1 MCGIVGYI
9 GNTPAGDILLK
20 GLRRLEYRGYDSAG
34 VAVKDSDNIAIEKKK
49 GRIDNLD
56 LESII
61 TGNVGIGHTRWATH
75 GKPSDENSHPFFD
88 CSESLA
94 IVHNGIIDNFVALKD
109 ELEKAGHNFSSQTDS
124 EVIAHLVEEYYQG
137 DLMDAVTKTVSKLE
151 GSYAIV
157 VMHRDH
163 DALIFSRN
171 QSPLVIGIG
180 TEENLVAS
188 DVPALLDHTNEVKY
202 LQDGDIGRITTEDV
216 KIWNDKGLE
225 VERETK
231 VIKWSVEDAE
241 KGGYEHYMLKEIHE
255 QPKAI
260 HDSFLGRLVEFNEV
274 DFSKYDIDLINI
286 ISCGTSYHA
295 GLVGKYIIEE
305 ITGIQ
310 CMLDLASEYRY
321 SSSTEK
327 YPFTIFISQSG
338 ETADTI
344 GAAKEAKR
352 RGCKTL
358 AITNVL
364 DSSLTR
370 EVDEVIYTQAGPE
383 IGVAATKTFTTQLI
397 VLYLIAIQLGLRKG
411 KILIEQAETYRN
423 ELRRL
428 PRRVEVLLNDVDA
441 IQDISERVLADAGD
455 IFFVGRN
462 INYPVALE
470 GALKLKEIAYI
481 HAAGYPAGELKHGPF
496 ALLTNKTP
504 VIAIC
509 IKDHTFE
516 KMLGNIGEIAARE
529 SPIICVC
536 QEEMELEK
544 LCDEIV
550 VIPEISPLFS
560 PVLINVVLQLFA
572 YYTAYNLG
580 RSIDKPRNLAKSVT
594 VE

>member
-9 GNTPAGDILLK
+9 GSSQAGEILLK

-34 VAVKDSDNIAIEKKK
+34 VAVKGEGGIVIEKKK
-49 GRIDNLD
+49 GRITNLNV
-56 LESII
+56 ENII
-61 TGNVGIGHTRWATH
+61 SGNIGIGHTRWATH
-75 GKPSDENSHPFFD
+75 GKPSDVNSHPFFD
-88 CSESLA
+88 CTGSLSV
-94 IVHNGIIDNFVALKD
+94 VHNGIIDNFVTLKN
-109 ELEKAGHNFSSQTDS
+109 ELEKTDHDFTSQTDS
-124 EVIAHLVEEYYQG
+124 EVIAHMVESHYRG
-137 DLMDAVTKTVSKLE
+137 DLLDAVTKTNSKLE
-151 GSYAIV
+151 GSYAV
-157 VMHRDH
+157 AVMHRDH
-163 DALIFSRN
+163 NELIVSRN
-171 QSPLVIGIG
+171 QSPLVIGVG

-202 LQDGDIGRITTEDV
+202 LQDGDIARITPDTIE
-216 KIWNDKGLE
+216 IWNKK
-225 VERETK
+225 REKVDRKTK

-260 HDSFLGRLVEFNEV
+260 HDSLLGRLAEFDEV
-274 DFSKYDIDLINI
+274 DFSKYDIDHINI

-295 GLVGKYIIEE
+295 GLVGKYIIEK
-305 ITGIQ
+305 IAGIP
-310 CMLDLASEYRY
+310 CMVDLASEYRY
-321 SSSTEK
+321 SSPPDI

-344 GAAKEAKR
+344 GAAKEARR

-397 VLYLIAIQLGLRKG
+397 VLYLIAIEMGLQRNRL
-411 KILIEQAETYRN
+411 LIEQANTYRS

-428 PRRVEVLLNDVDA
+428 PRRVEVLLNETED
-441 IQDISERVLADAGD
+441 IQSISKRVLANAED

-496 ALLTNKTP
+496 ALLTKNTP

-509 IKDHTFE
+509 VKDHTYE

-529 SPIICVC
+529 SPIIGVC
-536 QEEMELEK
+536 EESSELEK
-544 LCDEIV
+544 LCDEIFFV
-550 VIPEISPLFS
+550 PDLPPLFS